1 MPTSGPIF
9 DGQARAVI
17 DRIRAQ
23 AREEIA
29 KEAANDV
36 RAVIGHDAR
45 RRTGHYEG
53 QVVTDLAR
61 RDVAIVK
68 DLTRYGPWLEGVSKR
83 NRDTRFRGYQ
93 QYARVTQDLRRGKA
107 AEIAERVLREHL
119 GALG

>member
-1 MPTSGPIF
+1 MATSGPLF
-9 DGQARAVI
+9 DGQARQVM

-29 KEAANDV
+29 KEAADDV

-45 RRTGHYEG
+45 RRTGHYES

-68 DLTRYGPWLEGVSKR
+68 DRTQYGPWLEGVSKR
-83 NRDTRFRGYQ
+83 NRDTRFKGYQ
-93 QYARVTQDLRRGKA
+93 QYRRVTQDLRRGKA
-107 AEIAERVLREHL
+107 AEIAQRVVREHL
-119 GALG
+119 GGLG